1 MVRRSPRTPYY
12 INGLNVTDFYNR
24 NAFSEAPFNFYQ
36 EFQVKTGGYSVEFGR
51 TTGGVVNAVA
61 KPGSNEF
68 KAGADLTFE
77 PRAWQSEANDRY
89 FNGERY
95 LTMSKDDYSQ
105 TKLDV
110 WASGA
115 IVKDRLFFFAMYEG
129 RDYKPRNT
137 DDDGETL
144 TRGESD
150 DGFWGGTVDW
160 NITDN
165 NTLSL
170 MAFSNK
176 DSQVGN
182 VYDYDFDNDELGPQD
197 QRDLHR
203 NRRRQLGF
211 ELDFVLH
218 QQSIDEADVRRKQR
232 QSFTSSLNDIECN
245 RVVKESAIPS
255 PGVPLGCTTSST
267 VYNRDDNREQ
277 ARADFEWSLGITCCV
292 SASTVKS
299 TRPNLTSAIPGRA
312 HLLQRLPRLA
322 GSTIPNPPGGVV
334 PPGYSGYVRARRN
347 EISGNFETDNS
358 AWYIEDN
365 WSVTDNLILEPRP
378 APGGVRQQ
386 GRGRTE
392 LHQDGRHDR
401 AALWILVGHERRRH
415 TKFFGNAGRYFLPWP
430 T

>member
-1 MVRRSPRTPYY
+1 MAVRLWPRTPYY

-24 NAFSEAPFNFYQ
+24 NRLSPRPPFNFYQ

-61 KPGSNEF
+61 SSGSNDF

-89 FNGERY
+89 FDGERY

-137 DDDGETL
+137 DDEGETL

-176 DSQVGN
+176 NSQVGS
-182 VYDYDFDNDELGPQD
+182 VYDYRLRQLDALGAQD

-203 NRRRQLGF
+203 NRRRQLGA
-211 ELDFVLH
+211 ELDLVLH
-218 QQSIDEADVRRKQR
+218 Q
-232 QSFTSSLNDIECN
+232 
-245 RVVKESAIPS
+245 
-255 PGVPLGCTTSST
+255 TTC
-267 VYNRDDNREQ
+267 R
-277 ARADFEWSLGITCCV
+277 
-292 SASTVKS
+292 
-299 TRPNLTSAIPGRA
+299 
-312 HLLQRLPRLA
+312 
-322 GSTIPNPPGGVV
+322 
-334 PPGYSGYVRARRN
+334 
-347 EISGNFETDNS
+347 
-358 AWYIEDN
+358 
-365 WSVTDNLILEPRP
+365 
-378 APGGVRQQ
+378 
-386 GRGRTE
+386 
-392 LHQDGRHDR
+392 
-401 AALWILVGHERRRH
+401 
-415 TKFFGNAGRYFLPWP
+415 
-430 T
+430 